1 MDSQYLESLYHY
13 IENDMKNIETVTI
26 CLRLL
31 SILDDKQK
39 VKCLFTST
47 SINWFILLTK
57 IAVINRGNNDIENNI
72 LTVIYGLLLSIYIYI
87 YLDDWNMTCDYL
99 RDKTVIELICYNI
112 MNKTDKYMIIS
123 IKSLSIILSNDVTKC
138 IDIISYPGLLIH
150 LYNLQDCKE
159 GHSLLTILL
168 QIILTNKKDTEPEA
182 LYIIL
187 LYY

>member
-87 YLDDWNMTCDYL
+87 F
-99 RDKTVIELICYNI
+99 R
-112 MNKTDKYMIIS
+112 
-123 IKSLSIILSNDVTKC
+123 
-138 IDIISYPGLLIH
+138 
-150 LYNLQDCKE
+150 
-159 GHSLLTILL
+159 
-168 QIILTNKKDTEPEA
+168 
-182 LYIIL
+182 
-187 LYY
+187 